1 MNVKIKLSTFFF
13 IIFFIFIGCESSSN
27 SSSSSS
33 LAASLL
39 TYPIITSIEPRFVN
53 SSFAISGITYP
64 ATTLKIT
71 GRNFSAVTTD
81 NIVLFNGITANV
93 ISSTTTEISTLVP
106 DGVYSGV
113 VTVSKVGGSCTSI
126 DKKSGVNC
134 GGSDLFVS
142 CYAPF
147 KAEYGTEIL
156 LSYGTQNS
164 ITFTE
169 SIGTKAFRIDLAI
182 GTRSMLLNCP
192 NNMTVTLFSKTCSPS
207 ITKDIVPSNITPQLT
222 FDGGYTLQFFVTT
235 QAGDCKITVY

>member
-1 MNVKIKLSTFFF
+1 MNVKLKFTTFFF
-13 IIFFIFIGCESSSN
+13 IIFFTFIGCESSS
-27 SSSSSS
+27 SSSNS

-53 SSFAISGITYP
+53 STFAISGITYP
-64 ATTLKIT
+64 ATTLTIS

-81 NIVLFNGITANV
+81 NIVLFNGISANV

-126 DKKSGVNC
+126 DNKSGINC
-134 GGSDLFVS
+134 GGSDLYVS

-147 KAEYGTEIL
+147 KEEYGSEIL

-169 SIGTKAFRIDLAI
+169 SIGTKAFRIDLVT
-182 GTRSMLLNCP
+182 GTKSMLLNCP

-207 ITKDIVPSNITPQLT
+207 ITQDIVPSNITPQLT